1 MDNEFLLKTGCA
13 MISCTVGPAFRAAT
27 CVLGLIAAGAA
38 SAQSYPDKP
47 IRIVVSFPPGGSSD
61 FSARI
66 LAQRLP
72 ALLGQSIV
80 VDNRGGAGG
89 NIGNEIVAKAAPD
102 GYTLLVTAEGTI
114 TINPSVYAKLPY
126 VAARDITTIT
136 QLIKY
141 ANVVVVHPSV
151 PANTVKELIAYAKS
165 QPRKLSYAH
174 PGMGTA
180 QQLAVELFK
189 MTVGVDITSVPYKG
203 GGPAMISL
211 VSNETQL
218 SFATPPSAMPHV
230 KAGRLRAIAVTSDK
244 RSAAVPELPTISES
258 GLPGFNVEGWIG
270 LFAPAKTPR
279 AVIDRLYQETAKV
292 LRMPEVKELALN
304 VASETVGNPPGEANA
319 IVRDET
325 AMWAKVVKTV
335 GVKIE

>member
-1 MDNEFLLKTGCA
+1 MKPQHSMVA
-13 MISCTVGPAFRAAT
+13 WQAA
-27 CVLGLIAAGAA
+27 CGIAAGMVLMPAL
-38 SAQSYPDKP
+38 AQQAYPDKP

-66 LAQRLP
+66 LAQRLST
-72 ALLGQSIV
+72 ALGQSIV
-80 VDNRGGAGG
+80 IDNRGGAAG
-89 NIGNEIVAKAAPD
+89 NIGNEIVAKSAPD
-102 GYTLLVTAEGTI
+102 GYTLLVTAEATI

-126 VAARDITTIT
+126 VASRDITTVT
-136 QLIKY
+136 QVIKY

-151 PANTVKELIAYAKS
+151 PATSVKELIAYAKS
-165 QPRKLSYAH
+165 QPGKLSYSH
-174 PGMGTA
+174 PGTGTA

-203 GGPAMISL
+203 GGPAMVSL
-211 VSNETQL
+211 VGNETQL
-218 SFATPPSAMPHV
+218 SFATPPSAMPQV

-244 RSAAVPELPTISES
+244 RSAALPDMPTISEA
-258 GLPGFNVEGWIG
+258 GLTGFNVEGWVG
-270 LFAPAKTPR
+270 LFAPAQTPA
-279 AVIDRLYQETAKV
+279 AVIDRLYVESAKI
-292 LRMPEVKELALN
+292 LRMPEVKELALG
-304 VASETVGNPPGEANA
+304 VASETVGNPPREANQ